1 MIYDTLSFPKDRLWT
16 ADGLIVDN
24 ARILCG
30 SGSTNVRNGRASVR
44 PSVRL
49 SRRSTAVAMCGG
61 FAAGRR
67 SEGSIGSGERRH
79 PAATAA
85 FSGKCGQCHVD
96 SRVIKQVSNKCI
108 AVRKVATPLR
118 ELTCHVGSHS
128 VTCHPAEV
136 TFPPLP
142 QPKLVLD

>member
-1 MIYDTLSFPKDRLWT
+1 MRHFRSPRTDCGPLMDSLLTMPAYY
-16 ADGLIVDN
+16 ADQGLRVYE
-24 ARILCG
+24 
-30 SGSTNVRNGRASVR
+30 TVER

-67 SEGSIGSGERRH
+67 SEGSIGSGERRR

-96 SRVIKQVSNKCI
+96 SRVSKQVSNKCI

-118 ELTCHVGSHS
+118 ELTCHMGSHS

>member
-1 MIYDTLSFPKDRLWT
+1 MIYGTLSFPKDRLWT
-16 ADGLIVDN
+16 ADGLIDDN

-49 SRRSTAVAMCGG
+49 SRRSTAVAMRGG

-67 SEGSIGSGERRH
+67 SEGSIGSGERRR

-96 SRVIKQVSNKCI
+96 SRVSKQVSNKCI
-108 AVRKVATPLR
+108 AVRNVATPLR
-118 ELTCHVGSHS
+118 ELTCHMGSHS